1 MLVTIPFMC
10 RVVSVHRLYTATCAF
25 FRAIKSGDVGMLAAG
40 IMQSDAESLVKA
52 MQLFVKF
59 AEERHSEDPVKLA
72 EQYKQFLLEIST
84 GSWSFCKEFQ
94 TWRAEKGV

>member
-1 MLVTIPFMC
+1 MP
-10 RVVSVHRLYTATCAF
+10 
-25 FRAIKSGDVGMLAAG
+25 AG
-40 IMQSDAESLVKA
+40 IMQSDAESLEKA

-59 AEERHSEDPVKLA
+59 AEERHSEDPVELA
-72 EQYKQFLLEIST
+72 EQYKQFLLEISK